1 MYFTM
6 YAFIHISYCALDI
19 NIKFAYQM
27 KVKEYVE
34 DPLIWQGGLKARWI
48 YELGIAMTEARTN
61 MHLIKLPLFIM
72 HGDQDILVPIS
83 ASQFIQSNVGSQDL
97 QYEVSVRFKF

>member
-1 MYFTM
+1 
-6 YAFIHISYCALDI
+6 
-19 NIKFAYQM
+19 M

-34 DPLIWQGGLKARWI
+34 DPLNWQGGLKARWI
-48 YELGIAMTEARTN
+48 HELGIAMTEARTN

-72 HGDQDILVPIS
+72 HGDRDRVVPIS

-97 QYEVSVRFKF
+97 QYEVSVNFKF